1 MTWRAHLNTRAQ
13 TDAGARILL
22 RFAAEHPGATRGKIV
37 EQAANG
43 SIDRER
49 RRVLLDAL
57 DHELAL
63 YDTAPTGGEADVPI
77 TGWHSMGNGGRMR
90 TTYR

>member
-77 TGWHSMGNGGRMR
+77 RGWRTVGEGCRMKA
-90 TTYR
+90 THL